1 MFRIRCSQHFLFRNA
16 SGFFTDVFKALSC
29 YGIDE
34 YFIQYATCA
43 EFPSRI
49 HWKKIVLNH
58 IWTRVISD
66 WFSRICQAE
75 FNRFRSIHCSY
86 DLCDVWYFANKRPK
100 CLTYCFAVVK
110 FISYTTL
117 MIDQCKYCNNLLLVT
132 SLVDHTIIDCQ
143 GMCELRV
150 MFYNKLYTT
159 FGSVVSNYL
168 LSMSTSNL
176 VNLYLG
182 LRNPFLASLLE
193 AKYEDFMSIAFH
205 YIYLLWQ
212 RLHL

>member
-1 MFRIRCSQHFLFRNA
+1 
-16 SGFFTDVFKALSC
+16 
-29 YGIDE
+29 
-34 YFIQYATCA
+34 
-43 EFPSRI
+43 
-49 HWKKIVLNH
+49 
-58 IWTRVISD
+58 
-66 WFSRICQAE
+66 
-75 FNRFRSIHCSY
+75 
-86 DLCDVWYFANKRPK
+86 
-100 CLTYCFAVVK
+100 
-110 FISYTTL
+110 

-212 RLHL
+212 RFHL